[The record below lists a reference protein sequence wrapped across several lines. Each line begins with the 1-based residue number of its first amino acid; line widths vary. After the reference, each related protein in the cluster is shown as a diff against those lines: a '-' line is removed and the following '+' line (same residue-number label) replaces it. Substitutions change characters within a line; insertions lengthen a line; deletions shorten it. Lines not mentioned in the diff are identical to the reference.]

1 MITHLHD
8 AKVGDKLVTTNG
20 WSRCIITVER
30 VTSTQVIAAG
40 QRFHKKYGKLVG
52 SHTFNAIRARLVTP
66 EDFVSIRID
75 VAQRK
80 LRDFTVKAENLEAV
94 EALLK

>member
-8 AKVGDKLVTTNG
+8 AKVGDKLIATNG
-20 WSRCIITVER
+20 WSRCVITVER

-40 QRFHKKYGKLVG
+40 QRFHKTYGKRVG
-52 SHTFNAIRARLVTP
+52 SHTFNAVRASLATP

-80 LRDFTVKAENLEAV
+80 LREFTVKPENLVAV